1 MDAFPQFIYTAD
13 QMRFSDALIAADD
26 ASWLAYQPLA
36 PKKKAAKVKAK
47 SKPRARR

>member
-13 QMRFSDALIAADD
+13 QMRFSDTLIAADD

-36 PKKKAAKVKAK
+36 PKKKAAKAK
-47 SKPRARR
+47 TKPRTRR